1 MSFGEGFSSA
11 NLLSGNTNLA
21 VVNSRMRAVYEDL
34 GMCNVIRNQTS
45 LNFFAR
51 SLMISR
57 TALHSSGRLK
67 VAQVC
72 VKIAVQSCLM
82 RVLMAV
88 GLIRISSANFRQ

>member
-1 MSFGEGFSSA
+1 M
-11 NLLSGNTNLA
+11 
-21 VVNSRMRAVYEDL
+21 VVNSRMRAVCENFWL
-34 GMCNVIRNQTS
+34 CNVIRNQIS

-67 VAQVC
+67 VVQVC
-72 VKIAVQSCLM
+72 VEIAVQSFFM
-82 RVLMAV
+82 RARRAV

>member
-1 MSFGEGFSSA
+1 MI
-11 NLLSGNTNLA
+11 A
-21 VVNSRMRAVYEDL
+21 VCEDL

-67 VAQVC
+67 VVQVC
-72 VKIAVQSCLM
+72 VKMAVQSCLM
-82 RVLMAV
+82 RVLRAV

>member
-1 MSFGEGFSSA
+1 MRHSYHRILQ
-11 NLLSGNTNLA
+11 NA
-21 VVNSRMRAVYEDL
+21 VVRISPRIFNSCMIEVCETWEICDA
-34 GMCNVIRNQTS
+34 IHHQTS
-45 LNFFAR
+45 LNLFAR

-67 VAQVC
+67 VLQVC

-82 RVLMAV
+82 RVLRAV